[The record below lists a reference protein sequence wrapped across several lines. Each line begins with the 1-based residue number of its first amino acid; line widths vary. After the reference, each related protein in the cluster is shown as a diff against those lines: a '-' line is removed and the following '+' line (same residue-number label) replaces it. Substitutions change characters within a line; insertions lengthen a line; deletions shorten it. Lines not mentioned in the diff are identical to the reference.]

1 MDWQKQVVRATL
13 EGAGEYKGVQLQ
25 FLLERLEACPEALP
39 AIAASIRDMGHW
51 LERHADELEREGIR
65 RAGGAEIIPLDRK

>member
-1 MDWQKQVVRATL
+1 MDWEKQVVRATL

-39 AIAASIRDMGHW
+39 AIADAIRDMGHW
-51 LERHADELEREGIR
+51 MERQADELEREGIR
-65 RAGGAEIIPLDRK
+65 RAGGANIIPIDRK